1 MNKWTGMIPESRVN
15 VWFAAAPEGL
25 SNLSWIARLPGS
37 RGGSLRH
44 QSQTKKRP
52 RWLRKLGQM
61 ENCFRSYTIALWC
74 WCCCLFFDFN
84 KSMANCSVVGPL
96 PPHPMVWVVVVGVL
110 VVVVIVVTALVKSCS
125 HSRSSSNRIIGWNQR
140 SLALCWVVKSIWWI
154 EVCLHMFVHMQ
165 LICLYAHAFWMEL
178 IDLRL
183 ALQNCAFTFPVGAT
197 NWKSNIESTVKYL
210 QFHLKCT
217 QESLQTCGV

>member
-1 MNKWTGMIPESRVN
+1 MNKWTGMIPESHVN

-61 ENCFRSYTIALWC
+61 ETCFRSYTITLWC
-74 WCCCLFFDFN
+74 WCCCLFLISTKVWLIRVLLAPF
-84 KSMANCSVVGPL
+84 PL
-96 PPHPMVWVVVVGVL
+96 TPGVL
-110 VVVVIVVTALVKSCS
+110 VVVVVVVTALVKSCS
-125 HSRSSSNRIIGWNQR
+125 HSRSSSSNAIIGWNQR
-140 SLALCWVVKSIWWI
+140 SLALCWVVKSICWI

-165 LICLYAHAFWMEL
+165 LI
-178 IDLRL
+178 
-183 ALQNCAFTFPVGAT
+183 
-197 NWKSNIESTVKYL
+197 
-210 QFHLKCT
+210 
-217 QESLQTCGV
+217 